1 MKLKKIIAAVS
12 AAAMVIGCMPNVW
25 AESADVS
32 EEGVSVLPADFEPVT
47 YNVADM
53 HSDGFH
59 IVNPYVNDAVIAEVE
74 LPEKTK
80 DISICFDV
88 NDCDT
93 TFSAWCGF
101 AGNNWETHAWEES
114 DYFDLLNNKPEFVFN
129 QSGSY
134 ELIIP
139 IGLFLEEDEY
149 YFDYDHDYLEDLQ
162 VINMR
167 FEGDFEESK
176 ATVTITDVKAY
187 QKSHTI
193 EECSYSNVIDKP
205 LPDETLPDEP
215 LPDEPFPDEPAE
227 PVEGEINGFQYRTNG
242 YGLVF
247 ISGYTGKD
255 KDIVIPDEI
264 EGIKNIVIDPFAFK
278 DLTFI
283 ETVKISSSV
292 TEVSYH
298 AFAGCDSLKAI
309 NVDENNANYAS
320 SDGVLFDKDKTVLY
334 CYPAGKSTAYSV
346 PEGIEIIGSY
356 AFAGNTALTSVVLPK
371 SMRDIWGKHAFK
383 DCTSL
388 SSVMFLS
395 DSTTLLIET
404 AEKGGGLVF
413 PNCPNLTIYCYE
425 NSATHKHLQNEMVI
439 NMYTNQFGKPL
450 SYKLLGKEAAVDTEN
465 GIVIENPNLEGTT
478 LTVTVADGSTD
489 TKITY
494 NITLKDENGNEI
506 QPQGDVT
513 VKIPLPEGWDG
524 AKTIV
529 SRHETDGTYTNMNAV
544 FENGYM
550 VFVTEHFS
558 EYVLS
563 YGELEP
569 DAPAAE
575 NTAISDSTTASDAT
589 TTPDD
594 ENKPTGLVIGIVPAI
609 IAGAAVVLSKK
620 RK

>member
-1 MKLKKIIAAVS
+1 MKLKKIIASVS
-12 AAAMVIGCMPNVW
+12 AAAMVIGCMPTVW
-25 AESADVS
+25 AEGADVP

-53 HSDGFH
+53 PQDGFH

-88 NDCDT
+88 NDCDY

-101 AGNNWETHAWEES
+101 AGNNWETYAWEEYEYINYV
-114 DYFDLLNNKPEFVFN
+114 DNKPEFVFN

-193 EECSYSNVIDKP
+193 KECSFISIKEP
-205 LPDETLPDEP
+205 EPDEP
-215 LPDEPFPDEPAE
+215 EEPDEPDPEPDPEPID
-227 PVEGEINGFQYRTNG
+227 GEYNDFRYTLYSQFGYKYISIN
-242 YGLVF
+242 
-247 ISGYTGKD
+247 GYTGKD
-255 KDIVIPDEI
+255 KDIVIPEEI
-264 EGIKNIVIDPFAFK
+264 EGIKDIRINSEAFK

-283 ETVKISSSV
+283 ETVKIPSSV

-371 SMRDIWGKHAFK
+371 SKRDIWGKHAFK

-563 YGELEP
+563 YEELEP

-575 NTAISDSTTASDAT
+575 NTAISDSTTASDGT
-589 TTPDD
+589 TTVDD